1 MLFSLANLPWWTIL
15 AFLGAFVIAVTFHEY
30 AHAAAANALG
40 DPTARYQGR
49 QSLNPLAHLDPVG
62 TLLLLFA
69 GFGWGRPVPYNPH
82 NLRHPRRDA
91 LLISLAGPAANLL
104 LALLSVMMLKH
115 FWPTAES
122 GFGPTFLM
130 VMVQINVLLMIFNLL
145 PIPPLDGAQIITS
158 LTPAHHAHLW
168 QQWIQNGPMILFTIL
183 ILEHFLPNFHPFS
196 NLLSWLS
203 EHVLILLWT
212 IS

>member
-1 MLFSLANLPWWTIL
+1 MLFSLASLPWWTII

-62 TLLLLFA
+62 TILLLFA

-91 LLISLAGPAANLL
+91 LLISLAGPTANLV
-104 LALLSVMMLKH
+104 LALLSTIILKH
-115 FWPTAES
+115 FMLTADG
-122 GFGPTFLM
+122 GFGPTFFV
-130 VMVQINVLLMIFNLL
+130 VMIQINVLLMIFNLL
-145 PIPPLDGAQIITS
+145 PLPPLDGAQIITS
-158 LTPAHHAHLW
+158 LTPARQAAIW
-168 QQWIQNGPMILFTIL
+168 QRWVQNGPTILFTIL
-183 ILEHFLPNFHPFS
+183 ILEHFLPAWHPFS

-203 EHVLILLWT
+203 EHLVILLWT